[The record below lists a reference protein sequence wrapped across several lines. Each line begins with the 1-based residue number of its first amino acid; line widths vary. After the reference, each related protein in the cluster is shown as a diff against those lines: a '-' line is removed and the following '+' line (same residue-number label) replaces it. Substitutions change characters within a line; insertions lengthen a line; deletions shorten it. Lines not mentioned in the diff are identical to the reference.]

1 MNAIAAVQP
10 LKPLRCAV
18 YARVSVEDTSAS
30 DFTSID
36 AQVDSC
42 RAYITSHKAE
52 GWVAVE
58 PCYVD
63 QGYSGS
69 TIDRPALKA
78 LLQEMRKGEIDA
90 VLVHRLDRLSRSV
103 ADLCDLL
110 PLFTIPGVQLVAVTQ
125 SINTSTPA
133 GRLTLNLL
141 TSFAQFE
148 RELAGDRTREKL
160 AATRSAGKWQGSA
173 TPFGYGVD
181 HNQKIVVIRPE
192 ADSVRDIFRRF
203 VAMGSTTEILEYL
216 TRHKFKTK
224 TWTTKDG
231 KRRGGRPFDRNAL
244 YKLLNNRM
252 YLGEVFYNGTWHK
265 GQHSPIVDPEDWT
278 KAQTLLAQR
287 ARRTGIRNTGKSQF
301 EFPLMDRL
309 FWEDGREYKPKLSS
323 LQNGI
328 RYRYYAPQRTE
339 QEKLQNLPPYILRV
353 EQLHRPLI
361 EHVRASFRAPQKW
374 LASLPDEVRNDPLL
388 EEGNVVGALGRL
400 DAAWGQLIDAAQAE
414 IIHLLIERVTLY
426 PNGMEV
432 RLNTQHLVD
441 MVHEFASIPG
451 KK

>member
-52 GWVAVE
+52 GWVAIE

-63 QGYSGS
+63 QGYSGG

-78 LLQEMRKGEIDA
+78 LLQEMRKGKIDV

-110 PLFTIPGVQLVAVTQ
+110 PLFTIPGIQLVAVTQ

-160 AATRSAGKWQGSA
+160 AATRSAGKWQ
-173 TPFGYGVD
+173 
-181 HNQKIVVIRPE
+181 VVPLHLDMASI
-192 ADSVRDIFRRF
+192 
-203 VAMGSTTEILEYL
+203 
-216 TRHKFKTK
+216 
-224 TWTTKDG
+224 TTK
-231 KRRGGRPFDRNAL
+231 
-244 YKLLNNRM
+244 
-252 YLGEVFYNGTWHK
+252 
-265 GQHSPIVDPEDWT
+265 
-278 KAQTLLAQR
+278 
-287 ARRTGIRNTGKSQF
+287 
-301 EFPLMDRL
+301 
-309 FWEDGREYKPKLSS
+309 KLSS
-323 LQNGI
+323 SSPKRI
-328 RYRYYAPQRTE
+328 RCGTFSDALSPWAP
-339 QEKLQNLPPYILRV
+339 
-353 EQLHRPLI
+353 RPKFW
-361 EHVRASFRAPQKW
+361 S
-374 LASLPDEVRNDPLL
+374 
-388 EEGNVVGALGRL
+388 
-400 DAAWGQLIDAAQAE
+400 
-414 IIHLLIERVTLY
+414 T
-426 PNGMEV
+426 
-432 RLNTQHLVD
+432 
-441 MVHEFASIPG
+441 
-451 KK
+451 